1 MTNISDL
8 PTFPRRFALGAVV
21 ATPGALEALDRAGL
35 APAIFLARH
44 ECGDWGDLSEDDRAE
59 NEFALGKRIRIFS
72 APSWYAAR
80 NNTTTPVSTNI
91 PSCRAALTGSMLKS
105 DSMM

>member
-21 ATPGALEALDRAGL
+21 ATPGAVEALDRVGL

-72 APSWYAAR
+72 AYHLDDFTKIWIITEADRSS
-80 NNTTTPVSTNI
+80 TTILLP
-91 PSCRAALTGSMLKS
+91 
-105 DSMM
+105 DEY